1 MKIRDRR
8 TATSKDMRNIKA
20 ILFDVYGTLA
30 TWSPDRYVIHSRAA
44 SQFGIKVTK
53 EGIDAGYAVAEAYM
67 THENTKTPIRKMTM
81 TERDQFFA
89 KFEQL
94 VLQGCGIEVDLEL
107 ANKIWQAVAEQEYEM
122 VLYDDVLSNLDDLR
136 ASGYVVGIVSNVP
149 SNGSELSAQLGLS
162 GSIDFAVTSS
172 EVGCEKPDPR
182 IFAEAL
188 RRANDTPAHSAI
200 MVGDQL
206 ESDINGA
213 IGAGIHP
220 VLLDR
225 NNNHPDFVDHPRIT
239 SLTELQ
245 NLLTR
250 K

>member
-1 MKIRDRR
+1 MKVRAQR
-8 TATSKDMRNIKA
+8 TPKTDVLKKVKA

-44 SQFGIKVTK
+44 SRFGIEVTK
-53 EGIDAGYAVAEAYM
+53 EGIDAGYAVAEVYM
-67 THENTKTPIRKMTM
+67 THENARTPIRKMTT

-94 VLQGCGIEVDLEL
+94 VLQGCGIEVDLKL
-107 ANKIWQAVAEQEYEM
+107 ADKIWQAVAEQEYEM
-122 VLYDDVLSNLDDLR
+122 VLYDDVLSNLYDLR

-149 SNGSELSAQLGLS
+149 SGGSELSDQLGLS
-162 GSIDFAVTSS
+162 DSIDFAVTSS

-188 RRANDTPAHSAI
+188 RRANNTPPNAAV

-213 IGAGIHP
+213 MGAGIQP

-225 NNNHPDFVDHPRIT
+225 NNNHPDFDDHPRIT
-239 SLTELQ
+239 SLTELRSA
-245 NLLTR
+245 LT
-250 K
+250 

>member
-1 MKIRDRR
+1 MTDILKNVK
-8 TATSKDMRNIKA
+8 T

-30 TWSPDRYVIHSRAA
+30 TWSPDRFVIHARAA
-44 SQFGIKVTK
+44 SQFGIQVTK
-53 EGIDAGYAVAEAYM
+53 EGIDAGYAVADAYM
-67 THENTKTPIRKMTM
+67 TRENAKTPIRKMTK

-94 VLQGCGIEVDLEL
+94 VLQGCGVEVDLEL
-107 ANKIWQAVAEQEYEM
+107 AEKIWQAVAAQEYEL
-122 VLYDDVLSNLDDLR
+122 VIYDDVLPNLDALR

-149 SNGSELSAQLGLS
+149 SGGAELSDQLGLS
-162 GSIDFAVTSS
+162 GSIDFVVTSS
-172 EVGCEKPDPR
+172 EVGYEKPDPR

-188 RRANDTPAHSAI
+188 RRANDTQPNAAV

-213 IGAGIHP
+213 IGAGIQP

-225 NNNHPDFVDHPRIT
+225 DNNHPDFDDHPRIA
-239 SLTELQ
+239 SLTELPS
-245 NLLTR
+245 LLAR